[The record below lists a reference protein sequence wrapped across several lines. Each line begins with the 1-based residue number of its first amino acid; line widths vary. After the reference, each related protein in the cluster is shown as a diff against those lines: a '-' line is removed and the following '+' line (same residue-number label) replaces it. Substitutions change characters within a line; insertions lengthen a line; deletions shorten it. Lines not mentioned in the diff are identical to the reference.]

1 MVRAAYPMLTRSR
14 MQMKYISI
22 TNGMIRHQIFRSSAA
37 SSISGTWPL
46 SFMGIWDGPG
56 ARACRTPGA

>member
-22 TNGMIRHQIFRSSAA
+22 HKRDDPPPDLPVERRFVDIRDMAVVVH
-37 SSISGTWPL
+37 GDL
-46 SFMGIWDGPG
+46 G
-56 ARACRTPGA
+56 